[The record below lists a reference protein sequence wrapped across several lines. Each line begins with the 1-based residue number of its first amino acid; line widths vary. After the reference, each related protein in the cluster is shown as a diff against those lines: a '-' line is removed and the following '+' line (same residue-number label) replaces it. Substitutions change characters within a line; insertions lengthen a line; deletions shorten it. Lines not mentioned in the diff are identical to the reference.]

1 MQLPFYKSLRFKLF
15 VFTSILVT
23 TLLATTSFVDGSYL
37 FSQLLLSR
45 QEQTIQ
51 DAKSIANHTESTLD
65 SWFSQLIVMTNG
77 LAQSQENQY
86 QKTIDSFTKSHP
98 DFVGFLLVPEK
109 GNKALLKTISAFAD
123 GKDDP
128 RYGDSSRKIVQ
139 TSITKAVTAFANS
152 ASARKKSNAILN
164 LGPAARLPLIA
175 TGLSFGMTGDAGKV
189 WAFMVVWQTRLVE
202 TMTSEDKGF
211 VAVKDQ
217 GGNLITSNSLNALLN
232 PKAAPYGEESAS
244 IRKNSNESGFREWKT
259 NEGEHVFG
267 SWSDIKSY
275 SLRVF
280 SFTSGAPVYLALEQ
294 IIKRSVLLAV
304 FVTLLSIMITYYA
317 ASSTT
322 KHLKVLMNGALE
334 IARGN
339 FKSRV
344 AISSRDEVGILGQ
357 IINYMSVEL
366 ENFVLT
372 RTQKA
377 KLESELDTARTV
389 QAAFIPDESSLPEN
403 FRVKAFYK
411 PADACGGDWWGHFP
425 INENL
430 HLVAIADATGHGIP
444 AALVTAMI
452 YSMTSMA
459 AKNSADQTM
468 EQISPARM
476 LESFNKSLCAHGSR
490 QHTLTCFLAIFDLR
504 HNNFKFANAGH
515 NLPLY
520 YQADLDGGGLK
531 RKSIQSAGNPL
542 GLDAESTYSDRT
554 QQLSNGDRLILYT
567 DGLIECTDSSGDA
580 WDKGKMQKLLKTE
593 ITGNAEDICGSI
605 VNSAFSH
612 FAGFPLKDDITLV
625 VMEIL
630 DKKESDVEFSQLNE
644 LEETA

>member
-1 MQLPFYKSLRFKLF
+1 
-15 VFTSILVT
+15 VT
-23 TLLATTSFVDGSYL
+23 TLLATTAFVDGSYL

-45 QEQTIQ
+45 QEQTIT
-51 DAKSIANHTESTLD
+51 DAKSMANHTESTLD

-77 LAQSQENQY
+77 LAQSQADQY
-86 QKTIDSFTKSHP
+86 QKTIDNFTKSHP

-109 GNKALLKTISAFAD
+109 GNKALQKAITAYTV

-128 RYGDSSRKIVQ
+128 RYGDSSRKSLQ
-139 TSITKAVTAFANS
+139 NAATKAITAFVNT
-152 ASARKKSNAILN
+152 ASTKKKSSAILN
-164 LGPAARLPLIA
+164 LAPATKLPLIA
-175 TGLSFGMTGDAGKV
+175 TGLSFSMTGDAGKV

-202 TMTSEDKGF
+202 TMISEDKGF
-211 VAVKDQ
+211 VAVKDKE
-217 GGNLITSNSLNALLN
+217 GNLITSNSLSALLN
-232 PKAAPYGEESAS
+232 PKTAPYTEETAS

-259 NEGEHVFG
+259 GDGDHVFG
-267 SWSDIKSY
+267 SWGDIKSY
-275 SLRVF
+275 SLRIF
-280 SFTSGAPVYLALEQ
+280 SFTSGAPVYQALEL

-304 FVTLLSIMITYYA
+304 FVTLLSIMVTYYA

-322 KHLKVLMNGALE
+322 KHLKALMNGAME

-344 AISSRDEVGILGQ
+344 TISSRDEVGILGQ
-357 IINYMSVEL
+357 IVNYMSVEL

-389 QAAFIPDESSLPEN
+389 QAAFIPDESSLPDN
-403 FRVKAFYK
+403 FRVKAFYQ

-459 AKNSADQTM
+459 AKNSSDLTM
-468 EQISPARM
+468 DQISPARM

-490 QHTLTCFLAIFDLR
+490 QHTLTCFLVIFDLR
-504 HNNFKFANAGH
+504 HNLIKFANAGH
-515 NLPLY
+515 NLPLF
-520 YQADLDGGGLK
+520 YQAEKDGSGLK
-531 RKSIQSAGNPL
+531 RKSIQAAGNPL
-542 GLDAESTYSDRT
+542 GLDAESTYSDRS
-554 QQLSNGDRLILYT
+554 QQLGTGDKIILYT

-580 WDKGKMQKLLKTE
+580 WDKGKMQRLLKTE
-593 ITGNAEDICGSI
+593 IVNNAEDICGSI
-605 VNSAFSH
+605 VTSAFEH

-630 DKKESDVEFSQLNE
+630 ERKESDVEFSHLNE
-644 LEETA
+644 LDETA